1 MNVSRNE
8 TEMKMVTFAG
18 ICKHLQGFRNCSK
31 QKLKNVTKVVWSEVT
46 TDVPIHKCCTGYKN
60 MSDACVPICSTEC
73 INGVCVSPDKCEC
86 NVGFMPDKDRYGS
99 VHGHKWHQKPLNNN
113 YIHNWMAN
121 LLHYFIWFICD
132 SFFCIVSGFFL
143 FESHYTVH
151 TNAIQCAMV
160 VRMVNA
166 LCRIHANA
174 LMVINGIPTKI
185 SAFQFVQRIARMENV
200 SARTIVPVMKT
211 IILTTHL
218 THVHRVAKV
227 VVYLVLAL
235 LQINALVLLT
245 ID

>member
-18 ICKHLQGFRNCSK
+18 ICKHFQGFRNCSK

-113 YIHNWMAN
+113 YIHN
-121 LLHYFIWFICD
+121 
-132 SFFCIVSGFFL
+132 
-143 FESHYTVH
+143 
-151 TNAIQCAMV
+151 
-160 VRMVNA
+160 
-166 LCRIHANA
+166 
-174 LMVINGIPTKI
+174 
-185 SAFQFVQRIARMENV
+185 
-200 SARTIVPVMKT
+200 
-211 IILTTHL
+211 
-218 THVHRVAKV
+218 
-227 VVYLVLAL
+227 
-235 LQINALVLLT
+235 
-245 ID
+245 

>member
-1 MNVSRNE
+1 M
-8 TEMKMVTFAG
+8 
-18 ICKHLQGFRNCSK
+18 
-31 QKLKNVTKVVWSEVT
+31 
-46 TDVPIHKCCTGYKN
+46 
-60 MSDACVPICSTEC
+60 
-73 INGVCVSPDKCEC
+73 
-86 NVGFMPDKDRYGS
+86 
-99 VHGHKWHQKPLNNN
+99 
-113 YIHNWMAN
+113 
-121 LLHYFIWFICD
+121 
-132 SFFCIVSGFFL
+132 
-143 FESHYTVH
+143 H

-227 VVYLVLAL
+227 VVYLVLAS

-245 ID
+245 IDQRPDRSMNVNQFVNRIVSMANVFRQISVYVMRATETSRHMNVNHTASPNVKMPLVMARINVLVSLAIDSKTDHSLNVNQSVNLIVRTVIVFRQTSAYAKVVTRISQPLQVFSVNRYVNHNVKMAIASVQTNVNVEMVIKLRMKR

>member
-1 MNVSRNE
+1 M
-8 TEMKMVTFAG
+8 
-18 ICKHLQGFRNCSK
+18 
-31 QKLKNVTKVVWSEVT
+31 
-46 TDVPIHKCCTGYKN
+46 
-60 MSDACVPICSTEC
+60 
-73 INGVCVSPDKCEC
+73 
-86 NVGFMPDKDRYGS
+86 
-99 VHGHKWHQKPLNNN
+99 
-113 YIHNWMAN
+113 
-121 LLHYFIWFICD
+121 
-132 SFFCIVSGFFL
+132 
-143 FESHYTVH
+143 H

-211 IILTTHL
+211 IILTRHL